1 MCWWAMLA
9 LGVAGG
15 RATSRYISRFDTFFR
30 IPYLPKME
38 AAREQGGAWAWGSR
52 SVTFI
57 SQTLNYNAKRATP
70 RPPFVTN
77 QPSRAGTTAT
87 ASG

>member
-38 AAREQGGAWAWGSR
+38 AALRFMVSSR
-52 SVTFI
+52 NI
-57 SQTLNYNAKRATP
+57 I
-70 RPPFVTN
+70 
-77 QPSRAGTTAT
+77 
-87 ASG
+87 

>member
-38 AAREQGGAWAWGSR
+38 AATR
-52 SVTFI
+52 
-57 SQTLNYNAKRATP
+57 RATSHP
-70 RPPFVTN
+70 YAASAQRSNPCIGLATRARW
-77 QPSRAGTTAT
+77 SRCQKLGPGRYKHNIWAA
-87 ASG
+87 